1 MWWWL
6 YVIFF
11 DFSEISFPSSTFIYI
26 LLIMWKCKFFSLF
39 LCQYILIYVCNLGK
53 WVNSMRK
60 GIKNKYTDC
69 LFEKQRQCGMYF
81 VQLQSCLH
89 LGTAHSTEMT
99 SLCFSHELIFP
110 LYIYSTANKTE
121 QFYLFLMSCQ
131 WTYC

>member
-1 MWWWL
+1 ML
-6 YVIFF
+6 FF
-11 DFSEISFPSSTFIYI
+11 FGFSGISFPSPTFIYI
-26 LLIMWKCKFFSLF
+26 LLIMWKCILLSLF

-69 LFEKQRQCGMYF
+69 IFWKTKTVWYVF

-131 WTYC
+131 WTYY